1 MQCRLGYVRQLVSFN
16 WLKSGKLSSGT
27 SHDKVVSHEGG
38 EGPRE
43 SEDLEATET
52 ERIGMDQR
60 EENERESGKVV
71 PEETEEE
78 GRRWQKR
85 GDEGEHQTRKKE
97 RKYDQ
102 LSGSGLHLGGR
113 YRLPKASVR
122 RVQCGSSKQMSE
134 ALSQSSPAHK
144 TCQYKSKAPYK
155 SPLQPQ
161 QSCRSCRKAKNKCSF
176 IHALGLRKTHYGLHI
191 CSVTE

>member
-1 MQCRLGYVRQLVSFN
+1 MQCRLGYVRQLVSFILSIMLN

-97 RKYDQ
+97 RKYD
-102 LSGSGLHLGGR
+102 
-113 YRLPKASVR
+113 
-122 RVQCGSSKQMSE
+122 
-134 ALSQSSPAHK
+134 
-144 TCQYKSKAPYK
+144 
-155 SPLQPQ
+155 
-161 QSCRSCRKAKNKCSF
+161 
-176 IHALGLRKTHYGLHI
+176 
-191 CSVTE
+191 